1 MESGKEAACSR
12 PRPANRPSR
21 PAPTPTLASA
31 GVRATTTSAWPSAS
45 RPPAPSLAYR
55 YPFHARIP
63 LTSPPPSLPL
73 PLSPIFQ
80 PKNLVDLDVKTYKP
94 EFPEKENDELD
105 DKIAERAA
113 DRKAQVTFISDK
125 QKALQAELDSKVEPA
140 KDIRVL
146 TSNLTKIAANFGNAF
161 LNKTAKV
168 NYTYSDAKIKGEANV
183 WTALYNKTDLGG
195 LKNSTAEKAKWVPI
209 NLPKKN
215 QNNTLQA
222 AALKFDVVKRA
233 FPTNP
238 GKDPLRPLID
248 VVTSDPEG
256 DRIAGATPFLTF
268 RDPVLG
274 NVARSRTSVSTK
286 VSTSGGNPSPIRV
299 YDRDVKKPGE
309 GGVTKWTAPKGGYV
323 GNKDNTFVKN
333 GPKTSVGFGQS
344 KVDLFNFGASKFQY
358 RPCIFAEGYTGLS
371 VGAELLR
378 IRPEGLAI
386 GFDGVRSSPQLIDV
400 SPVLIKVQAVGSQ
413 INPELINVEPILVSV
428 SPKVN
433 MAGKAVAKPWQL
445 TKPPKFGPKPKED
458 KLTLAPYPKPHTLG

>member
-1 MESGKEAACSR
+1 MERERERVKKMESGREAACSQ
-12 PRPANRPSR
+12 PRPANRLSR
-21 PAPTPTLASA
+21 PAPTPALASA

-73 PLSPIFQ
+73 PLSPTFQ

-94 EFPEKENDELD
+94 EFPEKESDELD

-113 DRKAQVTFISDK
+113 DRKAQVKFISDK

-140 KDIRVL
+140 KDIKVL
-146 TSNLTKIAANFGNAF
+146 KSNLTKIAENFGKAYT
-161 LNKTAKV
+161 NKVAKV
-168 NYTYSDAKIKGEANV
+168 NYTASDAKINGEKAV
-183 WTALYNKTDLGG
+183 WAALYNKTDLGG

-222 AALKFDVVKRA
+222 AALKLDVVKKA

-274 NVARSRTSVSTK
+274 NVARSRTSVSTR
-286 VSTSGGNPSPIRV
+286 VSTSGGNPSPVRV
-299 YDRDVKKPGE
+299 YDRADTK
-309 GGVTKWTAPKGGYV
+309 KWTAPKGGYE
-323 GNKDNTFVKN
+323 
-333 GPKTSVGFGQS
+333 PKGAGFGQS

-358 RPCIFAEGYTGLS
+358 RPCIFAEGYSGLS

-400 SPVLIKVQAVGSQ
+400 SPVLIKVQAVGTQ